1 MTILINN
8 IRELFQIFEGSSAVC
23 GKAMADSPSLKNAY
37 LFIRD
42 GLIDRFGPAEDA
54 PEHADVVLDA
64 KERLVLPV
72 FIDSHTHIVFPAYR
86 EEEFVM
92 KIRGVSYQD
101 IARSG
106 GGILNSA
113 RKLNQCSED
122 ELFHLASGR
131 VQEVVEHGTG
141 ALEIKSGYGLSV
153 ESELKMLRVA
163 RRLGEACD
171 IPVRTTFLG
180 AHAVPAG
187 ITKDDYVRMVIGE
200 MIPAVAA
207 EHLADY
213 IDVFCEEGF
222 FSMDQSIEILEA
234 GVRAGMKARVH
245 ANQLSNSGGVQAAV
259 KTKALSADHLEQ
271 IGEEEIKIL
280 ASSQVMPTAL
290 PGAANFLGLSMPPA
304 RKMIEAGLPISI
316 ASDYNPGSSPSG
328 NLMLMWSLACIRMKM
343 TPEEGL
349 HALTI
354 NPAISLE
361 WQSSLGS
368 IWPGKRASLIITR
381 PSERLAFLPYHYGM
395 NAVDMVML
403 DGQIRFNRNANK
415 R

>member
-8 IRELFQIFEGSSAVC
+8 IRELFQVFEGSSAVR

-42 GLIDRFGPAEDA
+42 GLIERFGSAEEA
-54 PEHADVVLDA
+54 PEHADLVIDA
-64 KERLVLPV
+64 KNRLVLPA
-72 FIDSHTHIVFPAYR
+72 FLDSHTHIVFPAYR
-86 EEEFVM
+86 EDEFVM
-92 KIRGVSYQD
+92 KIQGMTYQD
-101 IARSG
+101 IARAG

-113 RKLNQCSED
+113 RKLNRCSED
-122 ELFHLASGR
+122 ELLQLATER
-131 VQEVVEHGTG
+131 VLEVIEHGTG

-153 ESELKMLRVA
+153 DDELKMLRVA
-163 RRLGEACD
+163 RRLGDVCQ

-187 ITKDDYVRMVIGE
+187 ITKDDYVRMVTHE
-200 MIPAVAA
+200 MIPAVAS
-207 EHLADY
+207 EKLADY
-213 IDVFCEEGF
+213 IDVFCEDGF

-234 GVRAGMKARVH
+234 GQRVGMKARVH

-259 KTKALSADHLEQ
+259 KTNALSADHLEQ

-280 ASSQVMPTAL
+280 AGSQIMPTAL

-304 RKMIEAGLPISI
+304 RKMIESGLPISL

-354 NPAISLE
+354 NPAVSLE
-361 WQSSLGS
+361 WQSELGT
-368 IWPGKRASLIITR
+368 IWPGKRASFIITR
-381 PSERLAFLPYHYGM
+381 PTERLAFLPYHYGM
-395 NAVDMVML
+395 NAVDMVL
-403 DGQIRFNRNANK
+403 LGGEIRYNRNGKN

>member
-8 IRELFQIFEGSSAVC
+8 IRELFQVFEGSASVC
-23 GKAMADSPSLKNAY
+23 GKSMAHSPSLKDSY

-42 GLIDRFGPAEDA
+42 GLIESFGPAEEA
-54 PEHADVVLDA
+54 PDRADLVLDA
-64 KERLVLPV
+64 KDRLVLPS
-72 FIDSHTHIVFPAYR
+72 FLDNHTHIVFPTYR

-92 KIRGVSYQD
+92 KIQGMTYQD
-101 IARSG
+101 IARAG

-122 ELFHLASGR
+122 ELFHRSVER
-131 VQEVVEHGTG
+131 VHEIIEHGTG

-153 ESELKMLRVA
+153 EGELKMLRVA
-163 RRLGEACD
+163 RKLGVACQ

-180 AHAVPAG
+180 AHAVPAE
-187 ITKDDYVRMVIGE
+187 IAKEDYVKLVIDE
-200 MIPAVAA
+200 MIPAVAS
-207 EHLADY
+207 ENLADY
-213 IDVFCEEGF
+213 IDVFCESGF
-222 FSMDQSIEILEA
+222 FSLEESIKILEA
-234 GVRAGMKARVH
+234 GKRFGMKSRVH
-245 ANQLSNSGGVQAAV
+245 ANQLTNSGGVQAAI
-259 KTKALSADHLEQ
+259 KTNALSADHLEQ
-271 IGEEEIKIL
+271 IGEEEIELL
-280 ASSQVMPTAL
+280 AGSKVMPTAL
-290 PGAANFLGLSMPPA
+290 PGAANFLGLTMPPA
-304 RKMIEAGLPISI
+304 RKIIEAGLPISL

-354 NPAISLE
+354 NPAVSLE
-361 WQSSLGS
+361 WQPELGS
-368 IWPGKRASLIITR
+368 IWPGKRASLLLTR

-395 NAVDMVML
+395 NAIDMVIL
-403 DGQIRFNRNANK
+403 DGEIRYSRKATI